1 MCNMQEH
8 FAMIMRQDAH
18 LTFKWKLDFGNYDTC
33 ASLHICYCKNMLD
46 VLWCT
51 GFFLHTCHPILN
63 PLIGWRELQSTNV
76 RHSFFIKPPV
86 VFQLTWYKIRYCKVL
101 PQHSNF
107 STHNQCGKLEDFRE
121 NEFHESHSH
130 GRYEMRQFEENQAW
144 YTTPGSV
151 FLPGLSTGKYIL
163 QHDYRKP
170 MSLYHL

>member
-1 MCNMQEH
+1 MKVG
-8 FAMIMRQDAH
+8 FRQLRH
-18 LTFKWKLDFGNYDTC
+18 LRFVTYLLLQKYVRCLVVYR
-33 ASLHICYCKNMLD
+33 
-46 VLWCT
+46 
-51 GFFLHTCHPILN
+51 FFLHTCHPILN

-170 MSLYHL
+170 KYVVVSLVGRYSVVFIF